1 MRINKSDFLKKKVKD
16 TYGKGLQLFND
27 QELINMS
34 QEKARKYL
42 AEIDDWLRESSN
54 VLDEDSA
61 AEEERKRIEI
71 RRKSSSNQE
80 EASNFL
86 VELVLELNDAATT
99 PTPEMNTNMSE
110 DSKSSSLLKNIELI
124 SSQIRSLGSMFEKRR
139 EQLRKSAY
147 PGSMR
152 PVQRVEPQLN
162 NTDHLDSSSTTSKSM
177 LSLIKRESMNKV

>member
-1 MRINKSDFLKKKVKD
+1 
-16 TYGKGLQLFND
+16 
-27 QELINMS
+27 MS

-42 AEIDDWLRESSN
+42 AEIDEWLRESSN
-54 VLDEDSA
+54 VLDEDSV

-99 PTPEMNTNMSE
+99 PTPEMNSNMSSE

-162 NTDHLDSSSTTSKSM
+162 NTDHLDSSTTSKSM

>member
-1 MRINKSDFLKKKVKD
+1 MRIKKVKD

-42 AEIDDWLRESSN
+42 AEIDEWLRESSN

-162 NTDHLDSSSTTSKSM
+162 NTDHIDSSTTSKSM